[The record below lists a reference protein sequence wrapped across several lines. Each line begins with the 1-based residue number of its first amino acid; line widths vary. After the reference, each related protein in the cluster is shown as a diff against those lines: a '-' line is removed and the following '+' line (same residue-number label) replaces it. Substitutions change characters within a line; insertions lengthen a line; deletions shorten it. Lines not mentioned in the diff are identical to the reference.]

1 MTVQLELWQLITLL
15 LAFFGAVWVFGK
27 TLFKQTD
34 VRLGERFAAQ
44 ELLRVDATVRWDK
57 RFDELRNVDRDL
69 LLLRAELPREYMRR
83 EDHIR
88 SETVTN
94 AKLDA
99 LATRQDLFSER
110 MSVVLAVLKKD

>member
-15 LAFFGAVWVFGK
+15 LTFLGATWAFGK
-27 TLFKQTD
+27 ALFSQIDK
-34 VRLGERFAAQ
+34 RLDERFSMQ
-44 ELLRVDATVRWDK
+44 EVR
-57 RFDELRNVDRDL
+57 FTELRTSNADEARQWQRIERDL
-69 LLLRAELPREYMRR
+69 LTLRGDLPKEYMRR

-110 MSVVLAVLKKD
+110 MSAVLAVLKKD